1 MKVFLAA
8 VLFLGIAVLAMCFN
22 VIVRKKPFPNS
33 DVGTNEDMRRLGI
46 RCYREEDDALHRR
59 VCGGSFSDACK
70 DCGLYKK

>member
-8 VLFLGIAVLAMCFN
+8 VLFLGIAVVAMCFN
-22 VIVRKKPFPNS
+22 IIFRKKPFPNS
-33 DVGTNEDMRRLGI
+33 DVGTNPEMRRLGI

-59 VCGGSFSDACK
+59 VCTGNFSDACK